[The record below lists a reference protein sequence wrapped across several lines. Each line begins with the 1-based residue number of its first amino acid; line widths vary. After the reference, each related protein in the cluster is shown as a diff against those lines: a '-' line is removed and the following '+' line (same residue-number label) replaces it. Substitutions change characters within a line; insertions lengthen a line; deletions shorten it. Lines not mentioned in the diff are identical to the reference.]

1 MIVQSTLSKTI
12 STTGQKAAYDKAC
25 KKLLSEKI
33 ILAWI
38 MKSCL
43 PEYRDCTVQEIAEK
57 YIEGKPQISE
67 IAVHQDEQLE
77 TAPVIKGLN
86 TEDNSI
92 CEETITY
99 DVRFHAVAPASGE
112 LIQLI
117 INIEAQ
123 KDFYPGYPL
132 IKRSIYYCS
141 RMISSQYGTEF
152 TNSHYEKIKKVYSIF
167 ICIDSPQYRKNTI
180 NYYSLQEQNIVG
192 NVQEKKE
199 NYDLI
204 TAIIIC
210 LGDKKHEADFGILKL
225 LEALFSS
232 ERDPEEKKQILQ
244 QDYNIPMTKKLE
256 GEVAEMCNLS
266 EGIEQRGIQKGI
278 QKGRLEGR
286 LEGQLETRQE
296 SIQNLM
302 KNLKLSIEQAMAALG
317 IPETEWETYRKLNKT
332 HN

>member
-12 STTGQKAAYDKAC
+12 STTGQKAAYDNAC

-57 YIEGKPQISE
+57 YIEGEPQISK

-77 TAPVIKGLN
+77 TAPM
-86 TEDNSI
+86 
-92 CEETITY
+92 
-99 DVRFHAVAPASGE
+99 
-112 LIQLI
+112 
-117 INIEAQ
+117 
-123 KDFYPGYPL
+123 

-210 LGDKKHEADFGILKL
+210 LGDKKHEADSGILKL
-225 LEALFSS
+225 LEVLFSS
-232 ERDPEEKKQILQ
+232 KRGAEEKKQILQ
-244 QDYNIPMTKKLE
+244 QDYNI
-256 GEVAEMCNLS
+256 
-266 EGIEQRGIQKGI
+266 R
-278 QKGRLEGR
+278 
-286 LEGQLETRQE
+286 
-296 SIQNLM
+296 
-302 KNLKLSIEQAMAALG
+302 
-317 IPETEWETYRKLNKT
+317 
-332 HN
+332 

>member
-1 MIVQSTLSKTI
+1 MDDRTKYTLKNNFYHRTKGSIRQSLQETSFRKDHTCM
-12 STTGQKAAYDKAC
+12 DHE
-25 KKLLSEKI
+25 KLPARI
-33 ILAWI
+33 
-38 MKSCL
+38 
-43 PEYRDCTVQEIAEK
+43 P
-57 YIEGKPQISE
+57 
-67 IAVHQDEQLE
+67 
-77 TAPVIKGLN
+77 
-86 TEDNSI
+86 
-92 CEETITY
+92 ETITY

-210 LGDKKHEADFGILKL
+210 LGDKKHEADSGILKL

-302 KNLKLSIEQAMAALG
+302 KNLKLSMEQAMTALG

>member
-1 MIVQSTLSKTI
+1 M
-12 STTGQKAAYDKAC
+12 DHE
-25 KKLLSEKI
+25 KLPARI
-33 ILAWI
+33 
-38 MKSCL
+38 
-43 PEYRDCTVQEIAEK
+43 
-57 YIEGKPQISE
+57 
-67 IAVHQDEQLE
+67 
-77 TAPVIKGLN
+77 
-86 TEDNSI
+86 
-92 CEETITY
+92 EETITY

-210 LGDKKHEADFGILKL
+210 LGDKKHEADSGILKL
-225 LEALFSS
+225 LEVLFSS
-232 ERDPEEKKQILQ
+232 KRGAEEKKQILQ

-266 EGIEQRGIQKGI
+266 EGIEQRGIQ
-278 QKGRLEGR
+278 EGR

-302 KNLKLSIEQAMAALG
+302 KNLKLSMEQAMTALG